1 MGSLAARAQK
11 GISSSFT
18 RTQPRKFA
26 PQDNRVRLESKAST
40 PLAATTAADKL
51 TPALAK
57 KKLSF
62 NEVRDL
68 ETIEKRIA
76 DAEEELR
83 TRQNEMGDPAVMS
96 DAARLRKVCV
106 QVEAAQK
113 TVEDL
118 YARWS
123 ALEKRRAELS

>member
-1 MGSLAARAQK
+1 
-11 GISSSFT
+11 
-18 RTQPRKFA
+18 
-26 PQDNRVRLESKAST
+26 
-40 PLAATTAADKL
+40 
-51 TPALAK
+51 
-57 KKLSF
+57 
-62 NEVRDL
+62 
-68 ETIEKRIA
+68 
-76 DAEEELR
+76 
-83 TRQNEMGDPAVMS
+83 MS

>member
-1 MGSLAARAQK
+1 M
-11 GISSSFT
+11 
-18 RTQPRKFA
+18 
-26 PQDNRVRLESKAST
+26 
-40 PLAATTAADKL
+40 
-51 TPALAK
+51 AK

-83 TRQNEMGDPAVMS
+83 TRQNEMGDPSVMS

-106 QVEAAQK
+106 QVDAAQK
-113 TVEDL
+113 NVEDL

-123 ALEKRRAELS
+123 VLEKRRAELS